1 MASVLGLQVKNCL
14 QASGQQKPRN
24 ANKRKRVKGLL
35 PPKQSVD
42 RIWRHQTGPSP
53 QNGASFVG
61 FIDGNA
67 RRCQPRS
74 SHSLKKSVTNCEE
87 ICLLSSRSMVR
98 IHQGGSKTKP
108 LQRIRL
114 GMVQTDCGAP
124 RSVEEHCSHQTISC
138 RPWQ

>member
-1 MASVLGLQVKNCL
+1 MVSVLGPKAKNCL

-74 SHSLKKSVTNCEE
+74 QSKLEKVSDQLRRNMPSKQSVDGSNPSGGFSSHSNGSQRFAGSRFSLKINVCAQNCAQ
-87 ICLLSSRSMVR
+87 I
-98 IHQGGSKTKP
+98 
-108 LQRIRL
+108 
-114 GMVQTDCGAP
+114 
-124 RSVEEHCSHQTISC
+124 
-138 RPWQ
+138 